1 MLGEHSKREP
11 PDPIPNSE
19 VKPLSAD
26 DSVAVCHVKVGHRQA
41 LKSKALSTKV
51 LRAFFM
57 LDVLASDAFMARKRH
72 AYFNELCLIYDK
84 VAQSNL
90 LG

>member
-1 MLGEHSKREP
+1 
-11 PDPIPNSE
+11 
-19 VKPLSAD
+19 
-26 DSVAVCHVKVGHRQA
+26 
-41 LKSKALSTKV
+41 
-51 LRAFFM
+51 M